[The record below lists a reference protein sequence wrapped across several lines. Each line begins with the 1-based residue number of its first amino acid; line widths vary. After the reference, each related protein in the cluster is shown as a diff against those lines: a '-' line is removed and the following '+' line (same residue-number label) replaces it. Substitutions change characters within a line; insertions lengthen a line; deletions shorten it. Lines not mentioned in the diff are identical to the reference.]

1 MKIYLR
7 KLGTHVDYILS
18 NKKLEI
24 MLELRRRY
32 IELKERAK
40 QLMLKGEMKLYMEL
54 LREMEQ
60 MNLILVKVS

>member
-1 MKIYLR
+1 
-7 KLGTHVDYILS
+7 
-18 NKKLEI
+18 

-54 LREMEQ
+54 LTEMEQ
-60 MNLILVKVS
+60 MNLILIKVK